1 MDFESCGPYDDTVF
15 EGKRVTVVNVFGF
28 LDTSGDFET
37 AGIDGHALGGREEGE
52 RVRRGGGGGGCE
64 GSLEG

>member
-1 MDFESCGPYDDTVF
+1 MDFESCSPDHDTVF
-15 EGKRVTVVNVFGF
+15 EGKGVTVVNVFGF

-52 RVRRGGGGGGCE
+52 RGRGGESEEEERRE
-64 GSLEG
+64 GWR